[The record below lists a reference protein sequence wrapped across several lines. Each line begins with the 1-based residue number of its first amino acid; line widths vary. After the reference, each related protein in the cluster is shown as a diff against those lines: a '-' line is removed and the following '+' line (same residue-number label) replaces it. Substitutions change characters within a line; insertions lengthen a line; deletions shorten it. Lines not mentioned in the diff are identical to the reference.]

1 MLTGSH
7 GPLFW
12 PAPNNLAGQPEVS
25 VLPSHGAMA
34 AQGHRRMLGTTAA
47 APHPLSAA
55 LLQHSAGD
63 WGRGDLRTA
72 PHKPQQPVTAGTH
85 MQADSILPLNA
96 RASSCSKLPGLGG
109 VGGMPFLHSQWN
121 GDFLGRNHA
130 KDVSVWMRSEL
141 ARPPCRATLIPSA
154 AHRCHGRRL
163 PTSQQ
168 QQWHTDGSRTSG
180 SGRPITT

>member
-96 RASSCSKLPGLGG
+96 RASSCSKSQAWEVWVECPSCIPN
-109 VGGMPFLHSQWN
+109 GMGIFWVEIMP
-121 GDFLGRNHA
+121 RM
-130 KDVSVWMRSEL
+130 SVF
-141 ARPPCRATLIPSA
+141 
-154 AHRCHGRRL
+154 G
-163 PTSQQ
+163 
-168 QQWHTDGSRTSG
+168 
-180 SGRPITT
+180 